1 MSTDKLKSA
10 MGTAT
15 NPGSMVLLT
24 RLAREVFQRST
35 DEILGMRLKEYMLLN
50 DLRDS
55 EGAMPQQALCGS
67 MHLDPNN
74 LVLMLNEVEKA
85 GFVERRRDPQDRRR
99 HIVELTRAGKRALE
113 TAEHGMQSVEDE
125 VLSGLNQ
132 KQRIELG
139 KLLSMALRELELGD
153 EPGEQSVPVAAA
165 AHG

>member
-1 MSTDKLKSA
+1 MSTDKLKAA

-99 HIVELTRAGKRALE
+99 HIVELTPAGKRALE
-113 TAEHGMQSVEDE
+113 TAERGMQSVEDE
-125 VLSGLNQ
+125 VLSGLTH

-153 EPGEQSVPVAAA
+153 EPDEQNVPAAA